1 MSIVGIDIASKSAT
15 FCVLGNTGVISQ
27 EDHFD
32 MSVEGFKFLLSS
44 PHINKD
50 STFIMESTASY
61 HLPLYNFLLNQNRK
75 AYIINPSL
83 ISKYKANNT
92 LRKTKTDPLD
102 AVLIASY
109 ANRPEVQLEGRSSAL
124 ETESKI
130 LSRSRLTNSED
141 LAKAKTRLKGNL
153 SVSFPEMLKF
163 NVYTDSMLNF
173 LSVYGCAKDVLN
185 ATDKQIEK
193 AIKGDRNQV
202 TPRDKELAKTLKK
215 VSKESIGVALH
226 ASMTIHSAK
235 TVKHLS
241 QEDKFFTDAL
251 INIEKEIHSKEIEI
265 ITSIPG
271 ISDISAAHFMAEVED
286 ITRFA
291 TYQKL
296 IAFIGT
302 DPTIYQSGKVTKN
315 GKISKKGNKIL
326 RKYCYI
332 MATSCVHWNPV
343 LGEYYK
349 KKRSEGFPHRKAMV
363 ATVNKL
369 IRTIYALLIR
379 GEKLKMY

>member
-15 FCVLGNTGVISQ
+15 FCVLGNTGVVSQ

-50 STFIMESTASY
+50 STFVMESTASY

-83 ISKYKANNT
+83 ISKYKSTNT

-102 AVLIASY
+102 AVLTHSY
-109 ANRPEVQLEGRSSAL
+109 ANRLEVQLEGRSSAL

-130 LSRSRLTNSED
+130 LSRSRLANSED

-173 LSVYGCAKDVLN
+173 LSVYGCAKDVLK

-193 AIKGDRNQV
+193 AVKGDRKQV

-226 ASMTIHSAK
+226 SSMTIHSAK

-241 QEDKFFTDAL
+241 EEDKFFTEAL

-343 LGEYYK
+343 LGEYYQK
-349 KKRSEGFPHRKAMV
+349 KKGEGFPHRKAMV
-363 ATVNKL
+363 ATTNKL